1 MHQDQ
6 PCVLILEDDKF
17 SSKLVYSAISQHVD
31 NVCLFPAYDIDQ
43 ARILAQHLD
52 FDLVI
57 ADITLP
63 DGNGVDFVF
72 DLMMVKPILEI
83 ILMSATQPADVSK
96 RTEEMSTVN
105 FIPKPLEVEP
115 LIELVEPALAKAVP
129 TEQNP
134 SLFKARI
141 TQIKPMDLVQMKCLS
156 NTSEILEFVPK
167 SGTIGLLYFENGQ
180 IVHAETDGILGEDAV
195 YTILSWKGGEVNELP
210 LPMKIDKT
218 ITRDWQGLLM
228 NAAHQLD
235 SDSQKLAVPGENTTI
250 AEDEAE
256 ERTTVN
262 LPQATEDLQSLL
274 ITNSKGGVR
283 SSFGLVDD
291 EAHAYAAHLAAM
303 RPDVQQIL
311 NGLSLGELNKLEFS
325 NRDRGAMVQLDAN
338 GSVLALGSARAL
350 HERSLTKNAIRM
362 MEQLLRDKE

>member
-17 SSKLVYSAISQHVD
+17 SSKLVYSAISQQLD
-31 NVCLFPAYDIDQ
+31 DVCLFPAYDIDQ

-72 DLMMVKPILEI
+72 DLMMVKPILEV
-83 ILMSATQPADVSK
+83 ILMSASQPADVSK
-96 RTEEMSTVN
+96 RTADMSTVH

-115 LIELVEPALAKAVP
+115 LLELVEPAIAKAVP
-129 TEQNP
+129 TEPNS

-156 NTSEILEFVPK
+156 NASEVLEFVPK
-167 SGTIGLLYFENGQ
+167 SGTVGLLYFRNGQ
-180 IVHAETDGILGEDAV
+180 IVHAETEDIIGEDAFHK
-195 YTILSWKGGEVNELP
+195 ILSWKGGEVNELP
-210 LPMKIDKT
+210 LPMKIDET
-218 ITRDWQGLLM
+218 ITKDWQGLLM

-235 SDSQKLAVPGENTTI
+235 SDSQKLTVPSENK
-250 AEDEAE
+250 DRNE
-256 ERTTVN
+256 ETSEESTTVN
-262 LPQATEDLQSLL
+262 LPQATEDLQALL

-283 SSFGLVDD
+283 SSFGLKDD
-291 EAHAYAAHLAAM
+291 DAHAFAAHLAAM

-311 NGLSLGELNKLEFS
+311 NGLGLGELNKLEFS
-325 NRDRGAMVQLDAN
+325 NRDRGAMAQLDAN

-362 MEQLLRDKE
+362 MDQLLRDKA